1 MWKTISGEEHI
12 EISRLGGWIDS
23 VTDDLM
29 GFIHTPVV
37 RSCGLEKLQMIDH
50 IQPRII
56 HCKLEK
62 SKHYVMNF
70 LKAGQSLGI
79 LENQESECHAQET

>member
-1 MWKTISGEEHI
+1 MKLLAHTAWCTVDVQRWLFLWLFLRIAVWKTIGGEEHI

-37 RSCGLEKLQMIDH
+37 RSCGLEKLQMI
-50 IQPRII
+50 INEEPP
-56 HCKLEK
+56 
-62 SKHYVMNF
+62 
-70 LKAGQSLGI
+70 
-79 LENQESECHAQET
+79 ESCTMI